1 MFKKCQNHINL
12 NIIFTAFIWL
22 CIDISGG
29 VFLAQSHQKVE
40 AQGEIQ
46 IRTEQWLK
54 VEQVIGTVTYRN
66 LYNYD
71 NRPAKVGDRLQTT
84 TDEIST
90 GANGSAILS
99 LDTGVGSIYVR
110 EVWLPLLKTR

>member
-12 NIIFTAFIWL
+12 NIIFTTFVWL
-22 CIDISGG
+22 CIDISEII
-29 VFLAQSHQKVE
+29 FLTQSQQRVE

-54 VEQVIGTVTYRN
+54 VEKVTGTVRYRN

-71 NRPAKVGDRLQTT
+71 NRPAKVGDRLFS
-84 TDEIST
+84 D
-90 GANGSAILS
+90 
-99 LDTGVGSIYVR
+99 
-110 EVWLPLLKTR
+110 LLKS